1 MKTDILFFDSTL
13 RDGSHAVRHQIDISI
28 IEQYCSMI
36 DAAGLYTVI
45 VGHGNGLGAS
55 SLQVGIAKHSDGQIL
70 KTARANL
77 KTTKLGIYMI
87 PGFGTIDDDLIPA
100 IESGV
105 DLFKIGSHC
114 TEADTTKQ
122 HIEYLCSRSLE
133 TYGILMMSHMAT
145 PQKLLEEVRKMESYG
160 AQGVVIMDSAGAMTG
175 DDVRRRIDSLVENTG
190 IRIGFHAHNN
200 LSLAVSNTL
209 IAIDA
214 GASIVDATLR
224 GFGAGA
230 GNCQLEALLAILQKE
245 NKTEFPLNLYQLM
258 DVADAV
264 VSQKLGYT
272 GGIDSTSIISG
283 IAGVFSAFAIHVK
296 NAAAQY
302 GVDPRDI
309 FVELGKRK
317 VVGGQED
324 IVVDVAMNIA
334 QNKKRDDSSYMLESL
349 L

>member
-1 MKTDILFFDSTL
+1 MKDILFFDGTL
-13 RDGSHAVRHQIDISI
+13 RDGSHAIKHQIETET
-28 IEQYCSMI
+28 IERYCSMI
-36 DAAGLYTVI
+36 DKSGFYTVI
-45 VGHGNGLGAS
+45 IGHGNGLGAS
-55 SLQVGIAKHSDGQIL
+55 SLQVGISKHSDEQML
-70 KTARANL
+70 KAARANL
-77 KTTKLGIYMI
+77 SHTKLGAYMI
-87 PGFGTIDDDLIPA
+87 PGFGTIEDNLIPA
-100 IESGV
+100 MGNGV
-105 DLFKIGSHC
+105 ELFKIGSHC

-122 HIEYLCSRSLE
+122 HIEYLSSRGFE
-133 TYGILMMSHMAT
+133 AYGVLMMSHMIL
-145 PQKLLEEVRKMESYG
+145 PQKLLEEVKKMQSYG
-160 AQGVVIMDSAGAMTG
+160 AFGVILMDSAGAMVG
-175 DDVRRRIDSLVENTG
+175 EDVRTRIELLAENIN

-209 IAIDA
+209 IAIDS
-214 GASIVDATLR
+214 GASIVDGTLK

-230 GNCQLEALLAILQKE
+230 GNCQLEALIAILQKS
-245 NKTEFPLNLYQLM
+245 NKCRSLNLYQIM
-258 DVADAV
+258 DIADSV
-264 VSQKLGYT
+264 ISQELGYN
-272 GGIDSTSIISG
+272 GGIDSISIISG

-334 QNKKRDDSSYMLESL
+334 QNKKRDNSVYMLESL